1 MAPAEVDAVLHA
13 HPAVVDAATFAIPDA
28 RLGEEIA
35 AAVVLREEGA
45 ISERALRRWIA
56 GRVSP
61 HKIPRRIWVV
71 DTLPRTGPRTGSGK
85 VQRGELSRRFRP
97 ARSAPAS

>member
-71 DTLPRTGPRTGSGK
+71 DTLPRTGSGK